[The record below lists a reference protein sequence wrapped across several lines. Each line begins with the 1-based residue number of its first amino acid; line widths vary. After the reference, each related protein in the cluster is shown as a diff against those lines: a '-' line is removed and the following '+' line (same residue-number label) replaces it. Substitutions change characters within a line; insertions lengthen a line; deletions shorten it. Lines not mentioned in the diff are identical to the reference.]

1 VSALEEKKAE
11 IEKLLEEFEWHL
23 TRFDEITRKTTQKLS
38 AFTAFCK
45 EQGQSDGIAVA
56 IGLFERLKKFAIK
69 AQELKAGAIPGN
81 SNVV

>member
-1 VSALEEKKAE
+1 MSTLDEKKAE

-23 TRFDEITRKTTQKLS
+23 TRFDEITRETTQKMS

-45 EQGQSDGIAVA
+45 ERGQSDGIAVA
-56 IGLFERLKKFAIK
+56 IGLFERLKTIAMK
-69 AQELKAGAIPGN
+69 AQGLRAGAIVGG